1 MRFRGT
7 ITSGRR
13 MTKMKTKAV
22 EDIYDD
28 IIAGNV
34 DLQGF
39 KVWLA
44 GWSVSVVNM
53 MKEHYGDND
62 DHPVPGHRD

>member
-1 MRFRGT
+1 
-7 ITSGRR
+7 
-13 MTKMKTKAV
+13 MKTKAV

-34 DLQGF
+34 DLEGF

-53 MKEHYGDND
+53 MRVHYGDLDHNMMKVHYGDND
-62 DHPVPGHRD
+62 DND

>member
-1 MRFRGT
+1 MTTF
-7 ITSGRR
+7 GRR
-13 MTKMKTKAV
+13 KMMRTKDV
-22 EDIYDD
+22 DDIYDD

-34 DLQGF
+34 DLDGF

-62 DHPVPGHRD
+62 DNPVPGLRD

>member
-1 MRFRGT
+1 M
-7 ITSGRR
+7 ITFGRR
-13 MTKMKTKAV
+13 KTMRTK
-22 EDIYDD
+22 DIEELYDD

-34 DLQGF
+34 DLDGF

-62 DHPVPGHRD
+62 DNPVPGLRD

>member
-1 MRFRGT
+1 
-7 ITSGRR
+7 
-13 MTKMKTKAV
+13 MKTKSV

-34 DLQGF
+34 DLDGF

-62 DHPVPGHRD
+62 DNPVPGHRD